1 MIVFARK
8 QLRIFLKFIGRI
20 FFLPII
26 YRYIKRPNGLTANV
40 SVHMLIS
47 SKSWKLGVVA
57 LSSLEFFSK
66 RRWDVFFHDDGSLSE
81 ENKKSIL
88 SKLPGVNLVNRM
100 EADARIGDELAK
112 FAACKRNR
120 LKHNLF
126 LKFFD
131 PYFYAPN
138 NKYLIIDSDLFFYK
152 FPKAIVNWMDSK
164 DQTCFY
170 NLDPTELYAISRDKI
185 ENKLKIQ
192 IWDRFNSGL
201 VCISKSVIDMQL
213 SESLLLEFENNAI
226 YPQFFEQTLY
236 ALNASSFNRGGPL
249 PPQYEIS
256 WNIFRRFDSVCRHYV
271 GGAKDDHLYFEAPI
285 NLFFLMTIPSFFR
298 KI

>member
-1 MIVFARK
+1 MIAFIRNK
-8 QLRIFLKFIGRI
+8 LRILLKVIGRKI
-20 FFLPII
+20 FLPII
-26 YRYIKRPNGLTANV
+26 YNFIKRPKFSNTNL

-47 SKSWKLGVVA
+47 SKSWRLGVVA
-57 LSSLEFFSK
+57 VSSLEFFSK
-66 RRWDVFFHDDGSLSE
+66 TRWNIFFHDDGSLSE
-81 ENKKSIL
+81 ENKKAIL
-88 SKLPGVNLVNRM
+88 SKLPGVTMVNRI
-100 EADARIGDELAK
+100 EADLVLDDKLAK
-112 FAACKRNR
+112 FPACKRNR

-131 PYFYAPN
+131 PYFYSTS
-138 NKYLIIDSDLFFYK
+138 NKYLIIDSDLFFYRL
-152 FPKAIVNWMDSK
+152 PKSIIDWMDSK
-164 DQTCFY
+164 NEKCLY
-170 NLDPTELYAISRDKI
+170 NLDPTELYAIGRDKI
-185 ENKLKIQ
+185 EDKLKIK

-201 VCISKSVIDMQL
+201 VCISKTIIDMQL
-213 SESLLLEFENNAI
+213 SERLLLEFENNAR

-236 ALNASSFNRGGPL
+236 AVNASNFNKGGPL